1 MKPAILLV
9 EDDVNLGFILCDEL
23 KLQGFDVRLCT
34 DGMEAIQE
42 FHNRI
47 YHLCVLDVMM
57 PKKDGFTLAKE
68 IRATNADIPILFLTA
83 KSMTED
89 RVEGFR
95 VGGDDYLTKPFSS
108 EELQLRIKAL
118 LRRVNIKTEP
128 EEDKILAI
136 GTYQFDTENYTL
148 THPSFTKTLTKKE
161 AQILKMLLKYKNQVT
176 PRDIILN
183 AVWGQ
188 DDYFV
193 GRSMDVFITKIRKY
207 LKEDKDIQIIN
218 VHSIGF
224 KLEIA
229 NG

>member
-1 MKPAILLV
+1 
-9 EDDVNLGFILCDEL
+9 
-23 KLQGFDVRLCT
+23 
-34 DGMEAIQE
+34 
-42 FHNRI
+42 
-47 YHLCVLDVMM
+47 
-57 PKKDGFTLAKE
+57 
-68 IRATNADIPILFLTA
+68 
-83 KSMTED
+83 
-89 RVEGFR
+89 
-95 VGGDDYLTKPFSS
+95 
-108 EELQLRIKAL
+108 
-118 LRRVNIKTEP
+118 
-128 EEDKILAI
+128 
-136 GTYQFDTENYTL
+136 
-148 THPSFTKTLTKKE
+148 
-161 AQILKMLLKYKNQVT
+161 MLLKYKNQVT